1 MFIKHALICRWK
13 FLQSLKESACILKK
27 VFADFKGICMLI
39 TIYLNNAGSQR
50 LISHSVAGQLSRW
63 PPLEPPPL
71 HGPSTLAMLPT
82 RPPTKW
88 FVWSLISGWDCRR
101 RHRGIWGIDPPTRV
115 KKKKTKKI
123 TSITIKICILFKILI
138 STQQFF
144 IISPPQP
151 RPGSATGLTTF
162 LRHMSIYHFLP

>member
-27 VFADFKGICMLI
+27 VSADFKGICMLI

-63 PPLEPPPL
+63 PPLEPRPL
-71 HGPSTLAMLPT
+71 LGPSTLAMLPT

-101 RHRGIWGIDPPTRV
+101 RHRGIAVDVSVSEPGHWLWLWLWPGINRG
-115 KKKKTKKI
+115 I
-123 TSITIKICILFKILI
+123 YRWHLSL
-138 STQQFF
+138 
-144 IISPPQP
+144 
-151 RPGSATGLTTF
+151 GSGNNN
-162 LRHMSIYHFLP
+162 